1 MFGALSVIHSM
12 GYRHDTCLTDSF
24 TYHVRMRI
32 LRCDYQHLY
41 SEFNAFCFVQCLL
54 GPRLE
59 HSSNLIYQKHF
70 WDVESSMSRR
80 RKSMSLSQCSHVTQ
94 RGFIRLWEKPQH
106 KLKYI
111 LLAFVFSNS
120 QIQKLLL
127 IFISTTYSLNSQIFL
142 NTTLCKK

>member
-1 MFGALSVIHSM
+1 MTHAWLILSLIMLEWEFYGVIINIYTVNLM
-12 GYRHDTCLTDSF
+12 L
-24 TYHVRMRI
+24 
-32 LRCDYQHLY
+32 
-41 SEFNAFCFVQCLL
+41 CFVQCLL

>member
-1 MFGALSVIHSM
+1 MTRAWLILSLIMLEWEFYGVIINIYTVNLM
-12 GYRHDTCLTDSF
+12 L
-24 TYHVRMRI
+24 
-32 LRCDYQHLY
+32 
-41 SEFNAFCFVQCLL
+41 CFVQCLL

-106 KLKYI
+106 KFKYI

-142 NTTLCKK
+142 NTTLCKKK

>member
-1 MFGALSVIHSM
+1 MTRAWLILSLIMLEWEFYGVIINIYTVNLM
-12 GYRHDTCLTDSF
+12 L
-24 TYHVRMRI
+24 
-32 LRCDYQHLY
+32 
-41 SEFNAFCFVQCLL
+41 CFVQCLL

-142 NTTLCKK
+142 NTTLCKKK